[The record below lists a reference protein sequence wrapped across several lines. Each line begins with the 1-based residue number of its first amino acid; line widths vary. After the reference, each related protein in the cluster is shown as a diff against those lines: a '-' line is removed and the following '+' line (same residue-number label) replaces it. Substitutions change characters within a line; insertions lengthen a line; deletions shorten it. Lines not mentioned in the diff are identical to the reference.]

1 MTDMKR
7 VARVLDIVKDLIDR
21 DPMVTFDDPLNDD
34 LDFVRPHFVTT
45 HLTNALKRDDDNAFD
60 TFVKLL
66 KANGVDNALDMAI
79 AMRFTHITDDFD
91 KGLDVTFHPADNKHL
106 LRLAVDD
113 IANGSTVLT
122 KRDDGGR
129 VFFHVRLDTL

>member
-1 MTDMKR
+1 MGGYLLLGAFLGCGVVFSEALLR
-7 VARVLDIVKDLIDR
+7 SRCGLIR
-21 DPMVTFDDPLNDD
+21 LWFGLVIGLIMMMWSPIPF
-34 LDFVRPHFVTT
+34 
-45 HLTNALKRDDDNAFD
+45 AF
-60 TFVKLL
+60 
-66 KANGVDNALDMAI
+66 

-113 IANGSTVLT
+113 VVNGSTVLT
-122 KRDDGGR
+122 KRDNAAR